1 LVKAVSDKDYLD
13 MKRSRFYI
21 PAVLLLVF
29 LIIPNVVDSHLLHIL
44 IIILFYAYLGNCWA
58 ILGGYTG
65 QLSLGHSTFFGIG
78 AYTST
83 LLFTKF
89 GLSPWLG
96 TLCGA
101 FLGMAAGLFIG
112 YLAFRYGLKG
122 VYFAIVT
129 LAFSVVLKEIALN
142 WKMTGGAM
150 GLLIPLQ
157 GISFT
162 LFQFE
167 DKRVYYYIIL
177 FLFMLILFLVRSIEK
192 SCTGSYF
199 VAIREDEEAAESLGV
214 PLTKYK
220 LIALAISS
228 FMTAI
233 GGTFYAQYFL
243 FIDPDSTLGISLS
256 IDIILRPIIGGAGS
270 LFGPLLGSFIMGSFS
285 EITRGLFGG
294 AHQGLHLIFYSLI
307 LIVVVLFLPQGIMEF
322 VQRVLEKVSKG

>member
-1 LVKAVSDKDYLD
+1 LVKLASDKKYLD
-13 MKRSRFYI
+13 MKKLRFYI
-21 PAVLLLVF
+21 LTILVLIFFIV
-29 LIIPNVVDSHLLHIL
+29 PNVVGDHLLHIL
-44 IIILFYAYLGNCWA
+44 IMIFLYAYLGNCWA

-83 LLFTKF
+83 LLFMKF

-96 TLCGA
+96 MVCGGL
-101 FLGMAAGLFIG
+101 LGMAVGLFIG

-142 WKMTGGAM
+142 WKLTGGAM

-157 GISFT
+157 GISVT
-162 LFQFE
+162 VFQFE

-177 FLFMLILFLVRSIEK
+177 LFFMLILFITRSIEK
-192 SCTGSYF
+192 SWIGSYF
-199 VAIREDEEAAESLGV
+199 VAIREDDEAAESLGV

-220 LIALAISS
+220 LIAVTISS
-228 FMTAI
+228 FMTAM

-243 FIDPDSTLGISLS
+243 FIDPD
-256 IDIILRPIIGGAGS
+256 
-270 LFGPLLGSFIMGSFS
+270 
-285 EITRGLFGG
+285 
-294 AHQGLHLIFYSLI
+294 
-307 LIVVVLFLPQGIMEF
+307 
-322 VQRVLEKVSKG
+322 